1 MAINIK
7 NPEVELAV
15 RKLANSMGVDMT
27 EAIGLAVSHELDR
40 SGKVQVKRLTAMKAI
55 SSRVKEMPVLDDRSA
70 EQILGYDEVGLPQ

>member
-1 MAINIK
+1 
-7 NPEVELAV
+7 
-15 RKLANSMGVDMT
+15 MT

-40 SGKVQVKRLTAMKAI
+40 IGKVKVKRLTAMKAI